1 MGLAK
6 SKVNNFFKN
15 KSSVKQSKSSSRK
28 EKSRASSTLSP
39 TDLSKLIS
47 MTKFTSE
54 ECMEWHEKFC
64 AETNGR
70 GVFDKKTFIKFFTQL
85 NPEFKDADEFAANV
99 FECKWIFE

>member
-6 SKVNNFFKN
+6 SKVSNFFKQN
-15 KSSVKQSKSSSRK
+15 SSLKQSKSSKK
-28 EKSRASSTLSP
+28 EKKRASTLNSS
-39 TDLSKLIS
+39 DLNKLMSI
-47 MTKFTSE
+47 TKFTIE

-64 AETNGR
+64 VETNGR

-99 FECKWIFE
+99 FECNYKKKK